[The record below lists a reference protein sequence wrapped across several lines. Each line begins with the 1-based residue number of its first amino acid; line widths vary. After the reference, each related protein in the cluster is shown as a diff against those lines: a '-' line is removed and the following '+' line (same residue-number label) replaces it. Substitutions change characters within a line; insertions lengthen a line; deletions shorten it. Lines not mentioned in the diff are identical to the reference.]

1 MALTVPFAYVSDLED
16 RWRPLTSDEQNRA
29 EVLIDDASQLI
40 LDSDLRGIFADAVD
54 PASLTLVR
62 TVCAM
67 VKRAMSAPV
76 DLAPVS
82 QMQETTGPF
91 GVTATYSNP
100 AGDLYLSSAER
111 RALGF
116 STQRASNVPMWSP
129 PGAA

>member
-129 PGAA
+129 PEDA

>member
-1 MALTVPFAYVSDLED
+1 MALTVPFACVSDLED

-40 LDSDLRGIFADAVD
+40 LDADLRGIFADAVD

-82 QMQETTGPF
+82 QMQETTGPL
-91 GVTATYSNP
+91 GVTATYSN
-100 AGDLYLSSAER
+100 
-111 RALGF
+111 
-116 STQRASNVPMWSP
+116 
-129 PGAA
+129 AAACV